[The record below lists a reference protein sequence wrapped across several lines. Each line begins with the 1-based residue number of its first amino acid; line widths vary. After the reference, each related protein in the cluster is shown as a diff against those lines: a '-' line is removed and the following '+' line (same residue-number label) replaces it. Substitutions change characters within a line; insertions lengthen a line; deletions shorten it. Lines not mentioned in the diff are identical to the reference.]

1 MLDPN
6 DYRNAV
12 FSQNACN
19 LSGLVHSLSNVIKR
33 IRAEVVCTDD
43 INAHPI
49 VRLYVDQ
56 MYNLASSLSYS
67 DAYNTC
73 VEKSEE
79 NIDD

>member
-1 MLDPN
+1 MLDSN
-6 DYRNAV
+6 DYKSAV

-19 LSGLVHSLSNVIKR
+19 LSGLAHSLSNVMKR
-33 IRAEVVCTDD
+33 IREEVVCTDAV
-43 INAHPI
+43 NAHPI

-73 VEKSEE
+73 VEKSE
-79 NIDD
+79 DVDS